1 MVLENG
7 IFFWSH
13 AVENAEHLRLQ
24 SCFRPRDVMIDV
36 IIDAKMRTLTV
47 FVMLMNKIWCMAMA
61 MLQSTCTRGMPP
73 SWCFIQLPTDSSR
86 PIRMINVGNMN
97 ATLLKRS

>member
-36 IIDAKMRTLTV
+36 IIDAKMHTHGLCDAHEQDLVHGDGDAPEHVYERHASIVVLHTV
-47 FVMLMNKIWCMAMA
+47 AN
-61 MLQSTCTRGMPP
+61 
-73 SWCFIQLPTDSSR
+73 
-86 PIRMINVGNMN
+86 
-97 ATLLKRS
+97 